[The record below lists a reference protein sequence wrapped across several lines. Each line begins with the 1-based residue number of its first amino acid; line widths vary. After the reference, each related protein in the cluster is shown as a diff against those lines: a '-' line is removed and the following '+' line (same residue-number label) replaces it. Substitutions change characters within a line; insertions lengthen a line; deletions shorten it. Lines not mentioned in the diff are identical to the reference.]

1 LQFLKILFWCLLA
14 FVAAL
19 FTYSNWN
26 SIEIHL
32 WSGLIAAVNLPLLLL
47 VTFLIGFL
55 PTYLYMGARRWRLRQ
70 RLTTCERTLADLR
83 IAAVTPSPALVEPTL
98 PVATPLPIAPAGEV
112 PAETV
117 PVSVVPASVVPVG
130 VAPAETMPVDGAPAP
145 AVPAEPEAAPS
156 ATPSAATAPDEP
168 LAQGRLV

>member
-70 RLTTCERTLADLR
+70 RLTTSERNLADLR
-83 IAAVTPSPALVEPTL
+83 IAAVAPSPTLAEPTL

-112 PAETV
+112 PADTV
-117 PVSVVPASVVPVG
+117 PVSVVPVAVVSAETLPVD
-130 VAPAETMPVDGAPAP
+130 VAPVPAVT
-145 AVPAEPEAAPS
+145 AVPAELEAAPS
-156 ATPSAATAPDEP
+156 ATPPAATAPDEP